1 METQVKKTK
10 RGRKPMPEDQKK
22 KTVWSVLEPNI
33 YARLC
38 SEIENGKAETHGQR
52 VAQIVE
58 MYYRNQDKKAKA
70 S

>member
-1 METQVKKTK
+1 
-10 RGRKPMPEDQKK
+10 MPENQKK
-22 KTVWSVLEPNI
+22 KTVWTVLEPKI

-38 SEIENGKAETHGQR
+38 CEIENGKADTHGQR

-58 MYYRNQDKKAKA
+58 MYYKNLDKKTKA